1 MPKLTQIVDED
12 EQMSVTGHEL
22 KDLFKR
28 TEVSG
33 NRIIGK
39 IKIIENAVENEDR
52 EMAQKNI
59 IELVRLCN
67 EISKRMQK
75 IVIYED
81 MTDDFLSALYEPIEI
96 KGNVENFDG
105 TEYLHLRMECLPP
118 YRPVNRAEISYMEI
132 NATYGKSF
140 IKFFDKFRE
149 INNFELD
156 EKSVLLM
163 RFNYANKRN
172 IKDHDNFELK
182 RIIDV
187 IASNVLP
194 DDSPYWCAQFYDYSI
209 TPDATNNS
217 TDIYVIPFSLFLSH
231 TSHISPWFT
240 S

>member
-1 MPKLTQIVDED
+1 
-12 EQMSVTGHEL
+12 
-22 KDLFKR
+22 
-28 TEVSG
+28 
-33 NRIIGK
+33 
-39 IKIIENAVENEDR
+39 
-52 EMAQKNI
+52 
-59 IELVRLCN
+59 
-67 EISKRMQK
+67 
-75 IVIYED
+75 
-81 MTDDFLSALYEPIEI
+81 
-96 KGNVENFDG
+96 
-105 TEYLHLRMECLPP
+105 
-118 YRPVNRAEISYMEI
+118 MEI

-140 IKFFDKFRE
+140 IKFFDGFRE
-149 INNFELD
+149 INNFELA